1 MSLWVSVMCVLI
13 CCVFSHRRQ
22 LEKAALFLDSVL
34 SLLLLLLLL
43 PLLLP
48 LLLLLLLVSGWGV
61 RGEDGRG
68 GGGEDAVSGHT
79 QQMRVKMN
87 QRTKRTKTEMRCV

>member
-43 PLLLP
+43 LLF
-48 LLLLLLLVSGWGV
+48 LLLLVSGWGE